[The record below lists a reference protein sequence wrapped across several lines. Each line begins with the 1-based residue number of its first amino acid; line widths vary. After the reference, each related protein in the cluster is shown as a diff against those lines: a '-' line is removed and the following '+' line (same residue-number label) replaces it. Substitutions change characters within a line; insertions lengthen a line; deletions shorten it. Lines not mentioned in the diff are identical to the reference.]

1 MTALSV
7 AGIPPRYEVLKPL
20 GRGGRGEVFL
30 VRDRETGRTLALKR
44 LLDTKAATSVTL
56 FKAEAEILIR
66 LSHANLVGIE
76 NFLEGPPP
84 AYVMEHVE
92 GLPLDEALQAS
103 QGASDETV
111 LKVFAGCCRALHYL
125 HSRGF
130 LHRDL
135 KPANILV
142 TASGEAK
149 LLDFGLP
156 GLGTPAYW
164 PPEAKAGRYDAQS
177 DLYAL
182 GLSFFESLKGRKLP
196 EPFAKILERLMKA
209 NPSERFA
216 TALGP
221 LKALN
226 LHLKTPVPLSTEE
239 TTQTILQK
247 APWVPRPEEED
258 LREAEDRAR
267 VLIVTG
273 PTGIGR
279 TRLLEETLWRL
290 KLRGREARVFPDV
303 HRRTTNEERNA
314 IGLEV
319 RRLLKSQTLIFLEY
333 DSDLADGET
342 KAWIARIAEETRAAT
357 VVLKDLPKKRALELV
372 LKATE
377 DDPLPKDEA
386 DRIVREAG
394 GRPLLLMEALR
405 HYRRGAKAFAVPKNF
420 QEAAAARVAGL
431 RPETS
436 WLFALLVSETGTA
449 SAGELKAAWAGDGEA
464 LARSELELIAAG
476 LVTSPLARE
485 EHHRLRLAHPGLRT
499 AFETAFGPEGMR
511 DAHAAW
517 LSALLKDHPKPEQG
531 PAAVRIVRHAIE
543 AGRAETARAWLLGA
557 LEFLFGKNAFE
568 ETIALADRLL
578 PFAVTNLERAIV
590 FGHKAPSLYRL
601 GRYEEALKTYDAWYS
616 AKGDDATRVETVK
629 HRLYTG
635 ITFFAADR
643 TEEALARLS
652 ESIETGDHD
661 RHPALKNYHA
671 RAHVMLAT
679 LLERAGDPTAA
690 DGHLKQALPLA
701 EGSPLLQG
709 EIENRSGLLAQAE
722 GRLEDAR
729 RRFETAVKI
738 LEQVGN
744 PQAEAIAW
752 DHLGMLFRETKE
764 WDKARECM
772 DRAVSLS
779 EKGGEVLQTARYRD
793 NRALV
798 LQEMGLYA
806 EALKDLDAAGDVLE
820 TYGDDGD
827 RARARKIR
835 EDFRAFRSVKDRPY
849 PEKLAIYQRLP
860 EEFKMEF
867 EKILQGPVPSAGGG
881 AQPGGIAPGRFRL
894 FADISSK
901 VAAMTDLSKLL
912 EEFLDAAI
920 LLTGAERA
928 FLLLKDGLTGV
939 SSKEGPLPGFGVAA
953 ARRFSKK
960 VLGEEEFTPSL
971 TAVRRALQEAAPVVT
986 DNAQLDPRFQEK
998 KSVVTLGLKAIAVI
1012 PLVLDGEA
1020 AGVIYLD
1027 HRFQPD
1033 LFSPEDILLLG
1044 AFSSQAVLAVQKAR
1058 LIADLSRAQER
1069 LKAKVDAQAERIEK
1083 LGKKGGTAGAARGA
1097 LRHVYDEI
1105 VGQSPPMM
1113 KVFELMDHVTDT
1125 SIPVWIHGESGTGKE
1140 LVARLLHSNSPRKN
1154 GPFVAENVSAIPE
1167 TLLESELFGHKKGS
1181 FTHADRDRIGLF
1193 EQASGGTL
1201 FLDEVADMSLAMQ
1214 AKLLR
1219 VLQEGEIRPVGSS
1232 KMVKVDVRLVTAS
1245 NRDLAQ
1251 LVRGGKFRQDLFFR
1265 INGLTIRLPP
1275 LRERKGDLPL
1285 LIEHLSARVAKTYG
1299 LPKSELDDG
1308 ALDAFLRHDW
1318 TGNVRELEA
1327 VLRNLILF
1335 AKGRTITRELV
1346 EQHPELFPR
1355 HSFEP
1360 AAASSEPPLHRS
1372 EDDVSERRKLLDALK
1387 RHSLDKK
1394 KAAEDLGMA
1403 LRTLYLRLEQLGLPT
1418 KKRLL
1423 AKITA

>member
-1 MTALSV
+1 VTALSV
-7 AGIPPRYEVLKPL
+7 AGIPPRYEILKPL
-20 GRGGRGEVFL
+20 GQGGRGEVFL
-30 VRDRETGRTLALKR
+30 VRDRESGRSLALKR

-84 AYVMEHVE
+84 AYLMEYVE
-92 GLPLDEALQAS
+92 GAPLDQALKDAPL
-103 QGASDETV
+103 ETV
-111 LKVFAGCCRALHYL
+111 LKVFVGCCRALHYL

-135 KPANILV
+135 KPSNILV
-142 TASGEAK
+142 TAAGEAK

-156 GLGTPAYW
+156 GIGTPAYW

-182 GLSFFESLKGRKLP
+182 GISFFEALKGRKLP
-196 EPFAKILERLMKA
+196 EHFAKILERLMKA

-221 LKALN
+221 VKSLN
-226 LHLKTPVPLSTEE
+226 LHLKTPFPLSTEE
-239 TTQTILQK
+239 TSQTILQK
-247 APWVPRPEEED
+247 APWVPRPEEEAV
-258 LREAEDRAR
+258 REAEGRTR
-267 VLIVTG
+267 VVIVTG
-273 PTGIGR
+273 PTGVGR
-279 TRLLEETLWRL
+279 SRLLEETAWRL
-290 KLRGREARVFPDV
+290 KLRGREARIFPDL
-303 HRRTTNEERNA
+303 HRTNAETRKPV
-314 IGLEV
+314 GLEM
-319 RRLLKSQTLIFLEY
+319 RRLLKSAGPLVFLEY

-342 KAWIARIAEETRAAT
+342 RAWIARIAEETRAAT

-405 HYRRGAKAFAVPKNF
+405 QYRRGSKEFAVPKNF
-420 QEAAAARVAGL
+420 QEAAAARVASL
-431 RPETS
+431 TPETS

-449 SAGELKAAWAGDGEA
+449 TAAELQAAWAGSGET
-464 LARSELELIAAG
+464 LARSEMELIASG

-485 EHHRLRLAHPGLRT
+485 ERHRLRLAHPGLR
-499 AFETAFGPEGMR
+499 AAYEASFGLEGMG

-517 LSALLKDHPKPEQG
+517 LSALLSHLPKSENS
-531 PAAVRIVRHAIE
+531 PAAVRVVRHAIA
-543 AGRAETARAWLLGA
+543 AGRAETTRAWMLPA
-557 LEFLFGKNAFE
+557 LEFLFGINAFE
-568 ETIALADRLL
+568 ETIALAEALL
-578 PFAVTNLERAIV
+578 PVAATGLERAIAL
-590 FGHKAPSLYRL
+590 GHKAPSLYRL
-601 GRYEEALKTYDAWYS
+601 GRYEEALETYDAWLA
-616 AKGDDATRVETVK
+616 AKGDNETRVETVK
-629 HRLYTG
+629 HLLYTG
-635 ITFFAADR
+635 MTFLAADR
-643 TEEALARLS
+643 TEEALERLAACL
-652 ESIETGDHD
+652 EVGD
-661 RHPALKNYHA
+661 REKHPALRTYHA
-671 RAHVMLAT
+671 RAHAMLAT
-679 LLERAGDPTAA
+679 IFERAGDRAAAA
-690 DGHLKQALPLA
+690 DHLKQAMPLA

-709 EIENRSGLLAQAE
+709 EIENRGGLLAQAE
-722 GRLEDAR
+722 GRPEEAQ
-729 RRFETAVKI
+729 RRFEAAAEILAKI
-738 LEQVGN
+738 KN

-752 DHLGMLFRETKE
+752 NHLGVLFLETKALK
-764 WDKARECM
+764 KARECM
-772 DRAVSLS
+772 DRAVALS
-779 EKGGEVLQTARYRD
+779 EKGGEILQTARYHD

-798 LQEMGLYA
+798 LQDMGLYA
-806 EALKDLDAAGDVLE
+806 EALKDLEAAGDVLE
-820 TYGDDGD
+820 AYGDDND
-827 RARARKIR
+827 RAREKKIR
-835 EDFRAFRSVKDRPY
+835 EDFRTFRGVRDRPY
-849 PEKLAIYQRLP
+849 AEKLAIYKSLP

-867 EKILQGPVPSAGGG
+867 EKILQGPVPN
-881 AQPGGIAPGRFRL
+881 AQPGGIAPSRFRL
-894 FADISSK
+894 FADISRK

-928 FLLLKDGLTGV
+928 FLLLKDGLTGAA
-939 SSKEGPLPGFGVAA
+939 SRESPLPGFGVAA

-960 VLGEEEFTPSL
+960 VLGEDEFTPSL
-971 TAVRRALQEAAPVVT
+971 TAIRRALQEAAPVVT

-998 KSVVTLGLKAIAVI
+998 KSIVTLGLKAIAVV

-1020 AGVIYLD
+1020 AGAIYLD

-1033 LFSPEDILLLG
+1033 LFTPEDILLLD

-1058 LIADLSRAQER
+1058 LIADLSRTQEK

-1083 LGKKGGTAGAARGA
+1083 LGKKGGTDAARGA

-1113 KVFELMDHVTDT
+1113 KVFELMDHVTET

-1140 LVARLLHSNSPRKN
+1140 LIARLLHSNSPRKN
-1154 GPFVAENVSAIPE
+1154 ASFVAENVSAIPE

-1181 FTHADRDRIGLF
+1181 FTHADRDRVGLF

-1219 VLQEGEIRPVGSS
+1219 VLQEGEIRPVGAS
-1232 KMVKVDVRLVTAS
+1232 KTVKVDVRLVSAS

-1251 LVRGGKFRQDLFFR
+1251 MVREGKFRQDLFFR

-1285 LIEHLSARVAKTYG
+1285 LIEHLSARVAKAYG
-1299 LPKSELDDG
+1299 LPKSDLDDG

-1318 TGNVRELEA
+1318 MGNVRELEA

-1335 AKGRTITRELV
+1335 AKGRTITRELI
-1346 EQHPELFPR
+1346 EQHPELFPPA
-1355 HSFEP
+1355 HSP
-1360 AAASSEPPLHRS
+1360 APDAEARSAPSEQNAREQGAILA
-1372 EDDVSERRKLLDALK
+1372 ALK
-1387 RHSLDKK
+1387 KNGLDKK
-1394 KAAEDLGMA
+1394 KAADDLGMA

-1423 AKITA
+1423 AKLV